1 MSLRL
6 VRFGAA
12 GAERPGVIDA
22 AGALR
27 DLSAEVPEFDP
38 AFFAVSGWQARL
50 AGLAATAPVVPG
62 RPRLGPPVA
71 GTSKIVGLGM
81 NYREGLR
88 RLGLEAPEHPLLFIK
103 SATAI
108 AGPCDPI
115 LLTPEATRLDWEVEL
130 AVVLAKP
137 LWRADAAAAAE
148 AIAGYCIINDLSE
161 RTWQNEWGGE
171 WCKGKSADGF
181 APLGPWLVP
190 PDAAGDADALGI
202 WLALNGTRMQDSRC
216 GDMVFGPVA
225 ALAYISRFIRLL
237 PCDVVALGTPP
248 GTGQRQ
254 LPQRFLRVGDRLR
267 LGIDG
272 LGEQENLVVAA
283 A

>member
-6 VRFGAA
+6 LRFGPA
-12 GAERPGVIDA
+12 GAEKPGVLDGD
-22 AGALR
+22 GALR
-27 DLSAEVPEFDP
+27 DVSADIAEYDP
-38 AFFAVSGWQARL
+38 AFFVEGWEARL
-50 AGLAATAPVVPG
+50 AAAAAKAPVVTG
-62 RPRLGPPVA
+62 TPRLGPPVA

-88 RLGLEAPEHPLLFIK
+88 RLGQQPPEHPLLFIK
-103 SATAI
+103 SATSI
-108 AGPCDPI
+108 AGPSDPI
-115 LLTPEATRLDWEVEL
+115 VLTPDATKLDWEVEL
-130 AVVLAKP
+130 AVVLSRP
-137 LWRADAAAAAE
+137 LWRADAAEAAA

-181 APLGPWLVP
+181 APLGPFLVP
-190 PDAAGDADALGI
+190 PDAAGDPASLGI
-202 WLALNGTRMQDSRC
+202 WLDLNGTRMQDSVT

-225 ALAYISRFIRLL
+225 ALSYISRFIRLL

-254 LPQRFLRVGDRLR
+254 VPQRFLRVGDHLR
-267 LGIDG
+267 LGIDR
-272 LGEQENLVVAA
+272 LGVQDNLVA
-283 A
+283 

>member
-6 VRFGAA
+6 LRFGPP
-12 GAERPGVIDA
+12 GAERPGVLDDD
-22 AGALR
+22 GRLR
-27 DLSAEVPEFDP
+27 DVSAAIADYDP
-38 AFFAVSGWQARL
+38 AFFGDADWQTKL
-50 AGLAATAPVVPG
+50 ATIAATAPVVADA
-62 RPRLGPPVA
+62 PRRGPPIA

-88 RLGLEAPEHPLLFIK
+88 RLGQEPPEHPLLFIK
-103 SATAI
+103 SATSI
-108 AGPCDPI
+108 AGPDDPI
-115 LLTPEATRLDWEVEL
+115 VLTPDATKLDWEVEL
-130 AVVLAKP
+130 AVVLARP
-137 LWRADAAAAAE
+137 LWRADAAEAAA
-148 AIAGYCIINDLSE
+148 AIAGYCIVNDLSE

-190 PDAAGDADALGI
+190 PGSAGDPAALGI
-202 WLALNGTRMQDSRC
+202 WLELNGTRMQDSHC

-254 LPQRFLRVGDRLR
+254 VPQRFLRPGDRLR
-267 LGIDG
+267 LGIDR
-272 LGEQENLVVAA
+272 LGVQETLVEG
-283 A
+283 